1 MSGVQLKTVTPDE
14 EGLRLD
20 RWFKANFPDLPFGR
34 LSKLLRT
41 GQIRVNGKRARGND
55 RVEPGDEIRI
65 PPLDAAKAK
74 PKGPR
79 PLSPEE
85 RQEIRDMVIY
95 QDSDVIG
102 LNKPPGLA
110 VQGGSGTLRHVDRLL
125 PALQGRK
132 DERAPRLVHRLDKD
146 TSGVLVVA
154 RNAYTA
160 RVLTGAFKDKTC
172 RKVYWALV
180 KGVPKL
186 REGKISAPVEKSLSG
201 QKEIMVVSKSGKP
214 AVTLYKVMDFA
225 GDEVSWL
232 ALSPLTGRTH
242 QIRVHLAHIG
252 HPILGDGKY
261 GGKDSRF
268 GDLSQKL
275 HLHSAALSFPHPDGG
290 IKEITAPLPPHMAE
304 SFKYLGFFPSEF
316 KDPFEGFDG

>member
-1 MSGVQLKTVTPDE
+1 MSRVQVKTVTPDE
-14 EGLRLD
+14 SGIRLD
-20 RWFKANFPDLPFGR
+20 RWFKANFPELPFGR

-41 GQIRVNGKRARGND
+41 GQVRVNGKRAKGND
-55 RVEPGDEIRI
+55 RVGTGDEIRI
-65 PPLDAAKAK
+65 PPLEAAKAK

-79 PLSPEE
+79 PLNPEE
-85 RQEIRDMVIY
+85 RQEIREMVLF
-95 QDSDVIG
+95 QDSDVIA

-110 VQGGSGTLRHVDRLL
+110 VQGGSGTTKHVDRLL

-132 DERAPRLVHRLDKD
+132 DERPPRLVHRLDKD

-154 RNAYTA
+154 RNAPAA
-160 RVLTGAFKDKTC
+160 RALTGAFKDKTC

-180 KGVPKL
+180 KGVPKPL
-186 REGKISAPVEKSLSG
+186 EGKISAPVSKSLGG
-201 QKEIMVVSKSGKP
+201 QKEIMVVSKTGKP
-214 AVTLYKVMDFA
+214 AVTLFKVMDFA

-232 ALSPLTGRTH
+232 ALSPVTGRTH

-261 GGKDSRF
+261 GGEDSRF

-275 HLHSAALSFPHPDGG
+275 HLHSAALSFPHPGG
-290 IKEITAPLPPHMAE
+290 GTREITAALPPHMME
-304 SFKYLGFFPSEF
+304 SFKYLGFFPNEV
-316 KDPFEGFDG
+316 KDPFEGFPW